1 MKILVRI
8 DEVTHYNTQNNNYD
22 TDNTPD
28 NDGPQ

>member
-1 MKILVRI
+1 MKVLIRI

-28 NDGPQ
+28 NDGP

>member
-1 MKILVRI
+1 MKVLVRI

-28 NDGPQ
+28 ND